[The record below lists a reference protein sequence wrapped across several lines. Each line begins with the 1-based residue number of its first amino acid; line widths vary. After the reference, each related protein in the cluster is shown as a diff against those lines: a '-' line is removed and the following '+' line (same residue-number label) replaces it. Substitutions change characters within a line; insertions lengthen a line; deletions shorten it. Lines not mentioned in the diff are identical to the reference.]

1 MGDAVIAQKRPLVQ
15 TVEAVIMTCPW
26 HRRHPSNGPRPTSA
40 LVWYSSKLELH
51 EPLIVDPDLP
61 EAAPLKQGLLDIGGD
76 AGCERLDI
84 FSMVGQE

>member
-1 MGDAVIAQKRPLVQ
+1 
-15 TVEAVIMTCPW
+15 
-26 HRRHPSNGPRPTSA
+26 